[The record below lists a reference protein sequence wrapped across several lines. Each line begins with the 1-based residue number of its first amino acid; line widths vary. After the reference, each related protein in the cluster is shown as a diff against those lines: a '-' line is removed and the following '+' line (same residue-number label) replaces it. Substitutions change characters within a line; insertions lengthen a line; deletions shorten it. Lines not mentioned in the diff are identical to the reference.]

1 MSTKFFP
8 RLFEIVSALFFELRS
23 GIDWILFVAVVPIV
37 FAGLA
42 TMNSFRGD
50 SQLFEKQFLWFC
62 ISLVVF
68 FVLSFVDFRF
78 FRRTKVITSLFIFTC
93 LILGLLFIAG
103 AVVKGAQSRFDFG
116 QFSFQPVDGAKLV
129 LILLLSKYFSRRHIE
144 IAHFRHI
151 FISALYTGILAF
163 LVLLQPDFGSAIILI
178 SIWFGMVLVSGISKK
193 HLLGVLCVIL
203 FSSLFLWSFVFKDY
217 QKQRILNFIHPL
229 ADIQG
234 TGYNAY
240 QSTIA
245 VGSGQFFGKGVGYG
259 TQSRLKFLPEY
270 ETDFIFAAFAEE
282 WGFVGVLLLFALYG
296 VVFWR
301 ILDNALHGST
311 NFEILFGVGV
321 ACFFLSHFL
330 IHIRINIGLLAV
342 TGTTVPFMSYG
353 GSHLLA
359 EWSSLGILM
368 GMRKYRKT
376 FHKDAIRNEF
386 VGVE

>member
-23 GIDWILFVAVVPIV
+23 GIDWILFTAVVPIV

-68 FVLSFVDFRF
+68 
-78 FRRTKVITSLFIFTC
+78 
-93 LILGLLFIAG
+93 
-103 AVVKGAQSRFDFG
+103 
-116 QFSFQPVDGAKLV
+116 
-129 LILLLSKYFSRRHIE
+129 
-144 IAHFRHI
+144 
-151 FISALYTGILAF
+151 
-163 LVLLQPDFGSAIILI
+163 
-178 SIWFGMVLVSGISKK
+178 
-193 HLLGVLCVIL
+193 
-203 FSSLFLWSFVFKDY
+203 FVFKDY

-259 TQSRLKFLPEY
+259 TQSRLKFFPEY